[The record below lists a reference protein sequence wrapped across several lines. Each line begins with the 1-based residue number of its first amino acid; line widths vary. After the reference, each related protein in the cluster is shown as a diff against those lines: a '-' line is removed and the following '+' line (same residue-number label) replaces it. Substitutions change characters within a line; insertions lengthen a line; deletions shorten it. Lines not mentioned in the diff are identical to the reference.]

1 MDILRALPLG
11 LYLEQPITWLHRLDP
26 RVKLFW
32 LMGFLLTPL
41 LANSYWRIALVLL
54 LILLTLL
61 ARIPLRVWRQQMG
74 WLLTLSGLIFVM
86 TAIAPDGL
94 LAEHQPRDMPGL
106 TLDGPAQVT
115 PKPSPT
121 NQASTPSSSLN
132 TNEVETKSAPNPS
145 EINKNASKNDRDQ
158 LKDNSQ
164 LDGGLA
170 KFFPWTPKP
179 SLDNGL
185 EPSLPPASDYH
196 YIIFQAGPFTLTRRT
211 VDLGIRVSTLIFTL
225 IYSTN
230 LYLLTTA
237 PEEITAGLED
247 LMLPLRYLKLPVTEI
262 ALTLTLA
269 LRYIP
274 LVLEE
279 IQNLGR
285 SIWTRAIDWKTLGIK
300 RSIRVWL
307 TVAERLIE
315 NLLLRASQ
323 AANAM
328 QVRGFTSPNR
338 HRVQWH
344 DLSLKARDWFAIAG
358 LTVLCGLR
366 LILGGDP

>member
-11 LYLEQPITWLHRLDP
+11 LYLEQPVTWLHRLDP

-41 LANSYWRIALVLL
+41 LANAYWRIVLVLL
-54 LILLTLL
+54 LMLLTLI

-74 WLLTLSGLIFVM
+74 WLLTLCSLIFVM

-94 LAEHQPRDMPGL
+94 LVEHQPRSIPSL
-106 TLDGPAQVT
+106 TLDGPASQVPLKEDPAT
-115 PKPSPT
+115 VPPAPT
-121 NQASTPSSSLN
+121 QGEKAISNAENQAKDAGNQPGEQEAGAEKQLSLLN
-132 TNEVETKSAPNPS
+132 
-145 EINKNASKNDRDQ
+145 
-158 LKDNSQ
+158 
-164 LDGGLA
+164 
-170 KFFPWTPKP
+170 KFFPWTREAEPLDP
-179 SLDNGL
+179 SKA
-185 EPSLPPASDYH
+185 PLPPASDYQ
-196 YIIFQAGPFTLTRRT
+196 YVLFKQGPFTLTRRT
-211 VDLGIRVSTLIFTL
+211 LDLGIRVSTLIFTL

-279 IQNLGR
+279 VQNLGR
-285 SIWTRAIDWKTLGIK
+285 SIWTRAINWKKLGIK
-300 RSIRVWL
+300 RSVRVWL

-344 DLSLKARDWFAIAG
+344 DLKLKNRDWVAIVG
-358 LTVLCGLR
+358 LAAFCSLR
-366 LILGGDP
+366 LIIGGEP